1 MKTHPSTEMPA
12 AAPLTGKVPRGMDS
26 LAQEIALVER
36 RLIARELGMQ
46 HRLETIR
53 QGARSVM
60 RPRRSMVPWGSVLLM
75 LWPLLP
81 RFLRPRLSP
90 ASAITA
96 FSLGAPVVK
105 RLLTNHPAG
114 PITVPHLDLPRY
126 MGLWH
131 EVVSLSYRAEPP
143 DRSPSFIH
151 FAPARR
157 REGAPWI
164 SVLHQTPQP
173 SGRVRESRGV
183 ARVVPHSGGARL
195 KLSVL
200 PTWMRWWPGAWDDH
214 WVLHVNADYTE
225 ALVGDPGRRQ
235 LKVLARQGAMPP
247 ERLKLLLELARTQGY
262 NIDGMRGL
270 PASLR

>member
-1 MKTHPSTEMPA
+1 MKTDPSTDVPA
-12 AAPLTGKVPRGMDS
+12 SATGKLPRGMDS
-26 LAQEIALVER
+26 LAHEIARVER

-46 HRLETIR
+46 HRLDAIR
-53 QGARSVM
+53 QGARSAL

-96 FSLGAPVVK
+96 FSLGRPVVK

-114 PITVPHLDLPRY
+114 PATVPHLDLPRY

-131 EVVSLSYRAEPP
+131 EVVSLSYHAEPP
-143 DRSPSFIH
+143 DGNASFIH
-151 FAPARR
+151 FSPAPR
-157 REGAPWI
+157 REGAPWL
-164 SVLHQTPQP
+164 SVLHQTPRP

-195 KLSVL
+195 KLSLL
-200 PTWMRWWPGAWDDH
+200 PAWTRWWPGAWDDH

-225 ALVGDPGRRQ
+225 ALVGDPGRRR
-235 LKVLARQGAMPP
+235 LWVLSRQSGVEP
-247 ERLKLLLELARTQGY
+247 ERLEFLLDLARTQGY
-262 NIDGMRGL
+262 DIHRMQGL
-270 PASLR
+270 PSSLR